1 MRKKNKK
8 DHLPY
13 ANYYNK
19 KQKMVYKNGFFPS
32 RKTQKN
38 TTTTLLQK
46 NYIIPFVNIFN
57 GFKTFAS

>member
-1 MRKKNKK
+1 
-8 DHLPY
+8 
-13 ANYYNK
+13 
-19 KQKMVYKNGFFPS
+19 MVYKNGFFLLAK
-32 RKTQKN
+32 RKN